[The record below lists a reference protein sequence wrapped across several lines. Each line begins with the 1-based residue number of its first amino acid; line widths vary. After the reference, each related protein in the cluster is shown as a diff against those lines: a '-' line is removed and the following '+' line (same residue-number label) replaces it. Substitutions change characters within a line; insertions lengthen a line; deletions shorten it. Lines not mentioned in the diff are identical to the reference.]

1 MPTESPTVSR
11 IVVSTSLIL
20 AHSLVAQDASDEA
33 IVQLE
38 PMDVRTV
45 AIEGAPMPFAGPVV
59 FDDTVNPF
67 DGANLFEGVVPNF
80 FAADTGTRSFGDI
93 VSVRGLAN
101 TLFFSNPAV
110 AFYIDDVPVGA
121 TFAAARNLADV
132 RSNLF
137 VTGPQGTRMG
147 RNSQAGLI
155 EIETLGPTD
164 TWFTQARASY
174 ASYDQRRF
182 SGLLSGPLGGVPFR
196 GQADSP
202 FAFSLFGF
210 WEDSDGFVLNS
221 TLGDETDTRESYG
234 GRLKLEYAPSPEF
247 DITVSLEVDRIR
259 DGSQQLVPLANG
271 PGSFLT
277 GSDLEGETN
286 IDRDLQSVR
295 LRREFGL
302 VQFKSI
308 TARQFWELDP
318 STVDLDFTAAPI
330 LTSEIRQQRRQWT
343 QEFRFESLEGTDGAQ
358 WRAGLFGL
366 YADNDNDSVRE
377 IGLPAPEQTSYS
389 IEEYSLA
396 AFGNLTVP
404 WTENARLT
412 VGGRSEVFHSEIDRA
427 QTTFF
432 GSSAFTDE
440 ATFLNGALDAAIE
453 VDAHESVTLFGKVA
467 LAYKPGGFSG
477 FASEALA
484 EFDDERSFHAEAGFR
499 LEESFDTLGDLSASF
514 TLFYIRSRDYQ
525 FERSVPL
532 STDFIVVNADSAI
545 SHGVEATLGWQP
557 HDRVLLQANAGYND
571 ARFDDFTDPFTNASL
586 DDRRLPYTP
595 RYTVRLAGEV
605 TVIEGLSVSGGV
617 TALGETYFDETNTT
631 AFRQSEYAIVDLAVT
646 YEHERFGVTVF
657 ARNLL
662 DRAYYTSITPNISVA
677 PPFGAGSVGEPQVFG
692 VSGWVSY

>member
-1 MPTESPTVSR
+1 MNSLLAVEADEDD
-11 IVVSTSLIL
+11 IVT
-20 AHSLVAQDASDEA
+20 
-33 IVQLE
+33 LE

-45 AIEGAPMPFAGPVV
+45 PVEGTPVSLYEPLV
-59 FDDTVNPF
+59 FDDSVNPF
-67 DGANLFEGVVPNF
+67 DGANLFEGTVPNF

-93 VSVRGLAN
+93 ISVRGLAN

-121 TFAAARNLADV
+121 AFAAARNLADLRV
-132 RSNLF
+132 SRF
-137 VTGPQGTRMG
+137 EAGPQGTRLG

-155 EIETLGPTD
+155 EVETFGPTD
-164 TWFTQARASY
+164 IWFTEARASY
-174 ASYDQRRF
+174 ATFDQRRF

-196 GQADSP
+196 GEAQSP

-210 WEDSDGFVLNS
+210 WEDRDGFVLNS
-221 TLGDETDTRESYG
+221 TLGDETDTREAYG
-234 GRLKLEYAPSPEF
+234 GRLKLEYAPSADF

-271 PGSFLT
+271 PGSFLVA
-277 GSDLEGETN
+277 SDLEGQTN
-286 IDRDLQSVR
+286 IDRDLQSIR

-343 QEFRFESLEGTDGAQ
+343 QEFRFESLGDPDSAQ

-366 YADNDNDSVRE
+366 YADNDNESVRE
-377 IGLPAPEQTSYS
+377 IGLPAPEETTYS

-396 AFGNLTVP
+396 AFGNLTLP
-404 WTENARLT
+404 WTEHARLT
-412 VGGRSEVFHSEIDRA
+412 LGARGEVFHSEIDRA

-432 GSSAFTDE
+432 GSTAFTDE
-440 ATFLNGALDAAIE
+440 ATFLNGALDAGIE
-453 VDAHESVTLFGKVA
+453 VDAHRTLTLFGKVA

-484 EFDDERSFHAEAGFR
+484 EFDSERSFHAEAGFNF
-499 LEESFDTLGDLSASF
+499 EESFQTVGDVQASF
-514 TLFYIRSRDYQ
+514 TVFFIRSSDYQ

-532 STDFIVVNADSAI
+532 STDFIVVNAASAI
-545 SHGVEATLGWQP
+545 SHGVEATFGWQP
-557 HDRVLLQANAGYND
+557 VERLSFLASAGYND
-571 ARFDDFTDPFTNASL
+571 ARFDNFSDPFTGASL
-586 DDRRLPYTP
+586 DDNRLPFTP

-605 TVIEGLSVSGGV
+605 KLLKGLTVSGGV
-617 TALGETYFDETNTT
+617 TALGETYFDEVNTT
-631 AFRQSEYAIVDLAVT
+631 AFRQSEYAIVDLAVR
-646 YEHERFGVTVF
+646 YERDRFGVSVF

-662 DRAYYTSITPNISVA
+662 DRAYFTSISPNISVV